1 MESEKRPIILIAEDD
16 ESNYLLLFV
25 LIKRIKASSYF
36 HHLIAEDDESNYLL
50 LFALL
55 KRDYQIIHAHDGIE
69 AIQLFKNF
77 PLDAILMD
85 IKMPHMDGLTAM
97 QAIRE
102 IDQDISIIVVS
113 AYVYEQ
119 DKQTAYSCGCNAYI
133 MKPVDA
139 KKLTSTI
146 SLLLS
151 IKEPPSSIH

>member
-1 MESEKRPIILIAEDD
+1 MESEKRPII
-16 ESNYLLLFV
+16 
-25 LIKRIKASSYF
+25 
-36 HHLIAEDDESNYLL
+36 LIAEDDESNYLL

-102 IDQDISIIVVS
+102 IDQDIPIIVVS
-113 AYVYEQ
+113 AYAYEQ
-119 DKQTAYSCGCNAYI
+119 DKRTAYSCGCNAYI

-139 KKLTSTI
+139 KKLTSPI

-151 IKEPPSSIH
+151 IKEHHMSIH

>member
-1 MESEKRPIILIAEDD
+1 MNVQNYNMNNVKHLMEPEKRPII
-16 ESNYLLLFV
+16 
-25 LIKRIKASSYF
+25 
-36 HHLIAEDDESNYLL
+36 LIAEDDESNYLL

-77 PLDAILMD
+77 PPDAILMD
-85 IKMPHMDGLTAM
+85 IKMPHMDGLTA
-97 QAIRE
+97 IP
-102 IDQDISIIVVS
+102 IIVVS
-113 AYVYEQ
+113 AYAFEQ

-151 IKEPPSSIH
+151 IKEHHISIH

>member
-1 MESEKRPIILIAEDD
+1 MESEKRPII
-16 ESNYLLLFV
+16 
-25 LIKRIKASSYF
+25 
-36 HHLIAEDDESNYLL
+36 LIAEDDESNYLL

-77 PLDAILMD
+77 PPDAILMD

-102 IDQDISIIVVS
+102 IDQDIPIIVVS
-113 AYVYEQ
+113 AYAYEQ

-139 KKLTSTI
+139 KS
-146 SLLLS
+146 
-151 IKEPPSSIH
+151 

>member
-1 MESEKRPIILIAEDD
+1 MEPEKRPII
-16 ESNYLLLFV
+16 
-25 LIKRIKASSYF
+25 
-36 HHLIAEDDESNYLL
+36 LIAEDDESNYLL

-77 PLDAILMD
+77 PPDAILM
-85 IKMPHMDGLTAM
+85 
-97 QAIRE
+97 E
-102 IDQDISIIVVS
+102 IDHDIPIIVVS
-113 AYVYEQ
+113 AYAFEQ

-151 IKEPPSSIH
+151 IKEHHISIH

>member
-1 MESEKRPIILIAEDD
+1 MNVQNYNTNSVKHLMESEKRPII
-16 ESNYLLLFV
+16 
-25 LIKRIKASSYF
+25 
-36 HHLIAEDDESNYLL
+36 LIAEDDESNYLL

-77 PLDAILMD
+77 PPDAILMD

-97 QAIRE
+97 QAIR
-102 IDQDISIIVVS
+102 IIVVS
-113 AYVYEQ
+113 AYAYEQ

-151 IKEPPSSIH
+151 IKEHHISIH

>member
-1 MESEKRPIILIAEDD
+1 MNVQNYNTNSVKHLMESEKRPIILIAEDD
-16 ESNYLLLFV
+16 ESNYLF
-25 LIKRIKASSYF
+25 
-36 HHLIAEDDESNYLL
+36 

-77 PLDAILMD
+77 PPDAILMD

-102 IDQDISIIVVS
+102 IDQDIPIIVVS
-113 AYVYEQ
+113 AYAFEQ
-119 DKQTAYSCGCNAYI
+119 DKQTAYSYGCNAYI

-151 IKEPPSSIH
+151 IKEHHISIH